1 MSRRPERR
9 SALRRAGAPLLPH
22 EDAREAALFFVVCAL
37 CFLAA
42 FSGLVARAAY
52 AAAGAWTS
60 EVAGELTIRVRG
72 SEADAQRAVGI
83 IEKVQGIT
91 SAHALTR
98 EESEELLKPWLGAAG
113 IPAGL
118 QLPRLIA
125 ANGAAGAG
133 DSIAAALKDAG
144 IDAKVD
150 DHEVWSADAK
160 RATDTIGLVAL
171 SAVALLGATG
181 VAVIAFATHATL
193 LARRDIV
200 ELLHLTG
207 AKDDFIAGLFE
218 RRFLMLGVQ
227 AGALGALFAFGAAAF
242 ILFAVRQ
249 TDEQAWLLPQ
259 LSLSLADGLI
269 LGLAPLVS
277 GAASMFAAN
286 VTVKRSLSDMV

>member
-1 MSRRPERR
+1 MSRNPERR

-83 IEKVQGIT
+83 IEKVQGVT

-98 EESEELLKPWLGAAG
+98 EDSEELLKPWLGAAG

-133 DSIAAALKDAG
+133 DSIAAALRDAG

>member
-1 MSRRPERR
+1 MKRG
-9 SALRRAGAPLLPH
+9 GAPLLPR

-52 AAAGAWTS
+52 AAADAWTS
-60 EVAGELTIRVRG
+60 DVAGEITIRVRG
-72 SEADAQRAVGI
+72 PEADTDRAIAIVAKSPGI
-83 IEKVQGIT
+83 S
-91 SAHALTR
+91 SARALTR

-118 QLPRLIA
+118 PLPRLIA
-125 ANGAAGAG
+125 AEGASGAG
-133 DSIAAALKDAG
+133 DAVATALKEAN
-144 IDAKVD
+144 INATVD
-150 DHEVWSADAK
+150 DHEAWSADAK

-171 SAVALLGATG
+171 SAVVLLGATG
-181 VAVIAFATHATL
+181 VAVIAFATHATM

-200 ELLHLTG
+200 ELLHLSG

-249 TDEQAWLLPQ
+249 GDEQAWLLPQ

-269 LGLAPLVS
+269 LGLSPLIA

>member
-1 MSRRPERR
+1 MSRH
-9 SALRRAGAPLLPH
+9 LAPLLPR

-42 FSGLVARAAY
+42 FSGLVSRAAY

-60 EVAGELTIRVRG
+60 EVTGQLTIRVRG
-72 SEADAQRAVGI
+72 SDADTTRALAIVQATPGIATARALARADA
-83 IEKVQGIT
+83 
-91 SAHALTR
+91 
-98 EESEELLKPWLGAAG
+98 EELLQPWLGAGG
-113 IPAGL
+113 IPTD
-118 QLPRLIA
+118 LPLPHLIA
-125 ANGAAGAG
+125 AEAAPGTTGVG
-133 DSIAAALKDAG
+133 DRLTAALQQAQLKTT
-144 IDAKVD
+144 VD
-150 DHEVWSADAK
+150 DHVVWSADAR
-160 RATDTIGLVAL
+160 RATDTIGLIAL

-181 VAVIAFATHATL
+181 IAVIAFATHATL

-207 AKDDFIAGLFE
+207 AKDSFIASLFE

-249 TDEQAWLLPQ
+249 GDAQTWLLPQ

-269 LGLAPLVS
+269 LGLSPLIAGAVS
-277 GAASMFAAN
+277 MLAAK
-286 VTVKRSLSDMV
+286 VTVMRSLSDMV

>member
-1 MSRRPERR
+1 MSRNPERR

-83 IEKVQGIT
+83 IEKVQGVT

>member
-1 MSRRPERR
+1 MSRNPERR

-83 IEKVQGIT
+83 IEKVQGVT

-98 EESEELLKPWLGAAG
+98 EDSEELLKPWLGAAG

-144 IDAKVD
+144 IDAKID

>member
-83 IEKVQGIT
+83 IEKVQGVT

>member
-1 MSRRPERR
+1 MSR
-9 SALRRAGAPLLPH
+9 AAPLLPR

-37 CFLAA
+37 CFLAV

-52 AAAGAWTS
+52 AAADAWTS
-60 EVAGELTIRVRG
+60 EVTGEITVRVRG
-72 SEADAQRAVGI
+72 PEADTQRAVDIIAKTGGI
-83 IEKVQGIT
+83 A

-98 EESEELLKPWLGAAG
+98 EESEQLLKPWLGAAG

-125 ANGAAGAG
+125 AEGAAGAG
-133 DSIAAALKDAG
+133 EAVAAALRQAN
-144 IDAKVD
+144 IDATVD
-150 DHEVWSADAK
+150 DHETWSADAK

-171 SAVALLGATG
+171 SAVVLLGATG
-181 VAVIAFATHATL
+181 VAVIAFATHATM

-200 ELLHLTG
+200 ELLHLSG

-227 AGALGALFAFGAAAF
+227 AGALGALLAFGTTAF

-249 TDEQAWLLPQ
+249 TDEQVWLLPQ

-269 LGLAPLVS
+269 LGLSPLIA